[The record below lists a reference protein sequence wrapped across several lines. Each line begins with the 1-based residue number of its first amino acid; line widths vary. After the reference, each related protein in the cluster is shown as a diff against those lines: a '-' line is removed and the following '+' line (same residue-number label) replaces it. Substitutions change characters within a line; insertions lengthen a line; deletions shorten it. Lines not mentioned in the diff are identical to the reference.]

1 MPLTSIETDESELQ
15 IEWVIY
21 APVVR
26 VWETLTTPSYIGE
39 WLGTV
44 VSGSISSG
52 SSFAIDH
59 GDGYLC
65 ESTVVKS
72 QALHALTY
80 SWKFPDEPRTDVTW
94 SLTHHGNS
102 TSLTLTHSGLTDL
115 VSSYRHGWPVHL
127 TFFEGSAL
135 GTPLP
140 WSVFWQIHSTIVYL
154 DAPGRASALIDSPGG
169 PEISNW

>member
-1 MPLTSIETDESELQ
+1 MRKGNQMPLVSVETDESELHV
-15 IEWVIY
+15 EWVIN

-26 VWETLTTPSYIGE
+26 AWEALTAPSHIGE

-65 ESTVVKS
+65 ESTVEKFEVLS
-72 QALHALTY
+72 SLTY
-80 SWKFPDEPRTDVTW
+80 SWKFPDETGTDVAW
-94 SLTHHGNS
+94 SLTPHGDS

-115 VSSYRHGWPVHL
+115 VSSYRDGWPVHL
-127 TFFEGSAL
+127 TFLEDSAL

-140 WSVFWQIHSTIVYL
+140 WSMFWQIHSTIVCL
-154 DAPGRASALIDSPGG
+154 NAPD
-169 PEISNW
+169 